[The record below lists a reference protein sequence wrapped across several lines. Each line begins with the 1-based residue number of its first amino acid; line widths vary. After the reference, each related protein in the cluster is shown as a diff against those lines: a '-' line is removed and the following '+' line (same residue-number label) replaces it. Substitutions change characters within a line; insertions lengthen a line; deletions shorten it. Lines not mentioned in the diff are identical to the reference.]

1 MLFIQS
7 IHIVCS
13 LCRPSVIA
21 KYGLL
26 ISLNVIWNTVMLLG
40 KYSSVADEKA
50 FHFCFATVYFFVT
63 VLSIKLKLFLSR
75 TSAVLIRSISI
86 LNICISKIMSKYS
99 IQSLCLCAR
108 AIKLPPSLN
117 KRIAHFAIR
126 GAWWV
131 RSKVTDP
138 KVRHFYDDANDN
150 CE

>member
-26 ISLNVIWNTVMLLG
+26 ISLNVIWNTVMLIG
-40 KYSSVADEKA
+40 KYSSVADAKA

-108 AIKLPPSLN
+108 AIKLPLPSRRHRTN
-117 KRIAHFAIR
+117 DDCMEGKRENYQ
-126 GAWWV
+126 V
-131 RSKVTDP
+131 
-138 KVRHFYDDANDN
+138 
-150 CE
+150 